1 MKHQAHTT
9 RSIYY
14 SRVAPTIYAL
24 LNPAIFLFLWERGWL
39 RTEYV
44 GTNVNTLVLSN
55 FILLSLL
62 VYLIWNSLF
71 FVIFRAR
78 TGVWDLQTFLVL
90 SYRFD
95 RFVILDLIPLG
106 IGLINLLVWI
116 SGMEGNVFGFLFFP
130 ALGLGVIFQLIGM
143 IIRLVRSL
151 RYSTNGLR

>member
-1 MKHQAHTT
+1 M
-9 RSIYY
+9 
-14 SRVAPTIYAL
+14 
-24 LNPAIFLFLWERGWL
+24 